1 MTKIKEK
8 RIELGL
14 TQPELAKAIDKDV
27 PLISKFENFVC
38 IPVPSDAE
46 KIMKTLKCTTILEL
60 YDEKDIS
67 FIKET
72 KLVNKRTLEL
82 MSYKLTAELPRD
94 AKDWLIKE
102 NLEML
107 GYKSIKDWAN
117 KAYEKFVKRVQKKRR
132 EISENK

>member
-1 MTKIKEK
+1 MVAIKEK
-8 RIELGL
+8 RILQGL
-14 TQPELAKAIDKDV
+14 TQPELAKEINRDV
-27 PLISKFENFVC
+27 PLLSKFENYVC
-38 IPVPSDAE
+38 LPTPNDA
-46 KIMKTLKCTTILEL
+46 KKLMKVLKCTTILEL
-60 YDEKDIS
+60 YDKKDIT
-67 FIKET
+67 FHGR
-72 KLVNKRTLEL
+72 NKNQKTNEL
-82 MSYKLTAELPRD
+82 NCYKLTAELPRD